1 MWLGIDIGTSSVK
14 ALLLD
19 RDGAIA
25 AQAEASLAVSRPQP
39 LWSEQNPDDWWTAT
53 ESAVLGLP
61 QTLRKEVRGIGISG
75 QMHGAT
81 VLGADDE
88 VLRPA
93 ILWNDGRSFVQCEE
107 LMRRIPGATA
117 ITANLVMPGF
127 TAPKLLWIAEHE
139 PEVFAATQT
148 VLLPKDFVRLR
159 MTGDKASD
167 MGDAAGTSWLDIAE
181 RRWSDAMLDATGLS
195 EDHMPTLYEGCEP
208 TGTLRAAVANRWD
221 MDAVPVA
228 AGAGDNAASAIGL
241 GAFDPGDAFVSLGT
255 SGVFFVA
262 DEMPRPNPDAAVHCY
277 CHALPERWHR
287 MGVILSAAATLD
299 WAARFGGF
307 ANAGDA
313 LGAAG
318 KAKAGPYFLPHLS
331 GERTPHN
338 DAEATGAFIGIT
350 ADTDPA
356 DLLRATLEGVAF
368 ALAECQ
374 SALDEAGET
383 VVHLVGGGSRSDL
396 WAQMIADALRRPVA
410 QVDGG
415 HAGAALGAAR
425 LGALAAGAP
434 CDAILTK
441 PARGNVFEPKT
452 DLSDRFAAW
461 SRLYPALKEARL

>member
-19 RDGAIA
+19 GDGAIT
-25 AQAEASLAVSRPQP
+25 AQAEAPLSVSRPRP
-39 LWSEQNPDDWWTAT
+39 LWSEQDPEDWWTAT
-53 ESAVLGLP
+53 ERAVLDLP
-61 QTLRKEVRGIGISG
+61 ADLRKSVRGIGLSG

-81 VLGADDE
+81 LLDVDDA

-93 ILWNDGRSFVQCEE
+93 ILWNDGRSVAQCDE
-107 LMRRIPGATA
+107 LMRRVPDATE

-139 PEVFAATQT
+139 PDVFAAIRT

-167 MGDAAGTSWLDIAE
+167 MSDAAGTSWLDIGG
-181 RRWSDAMLDATGLS
+181 RKWSDAMLEATGLS
-195 EDHMPTLYEGCEP
+195 ERHTSRLYEGCEP
-208 TGTLRAAVANRWD
+208 TGALLPAVAAQWG

-228 AGAGDNAASAIGL
+228 AGAGDNAASAVGL
-241 GAFDPGDAFVSLGT
+241 GAADPGDAFISLGT

-262 DEMPRPNPDAAVHCY
+262 DEAPRPNPDAAVHCY

-299 WAARFGGF
+299 WAVRFGGF
-307 ANAGDA
+307 DSVADA
-313 LGAAG
+313 LAAAQN
-318 KAKAGPYFLPHLS
+318 AKAGPYFLPYLS

-338 DAEATGAFIGIT
+338 DAEATGAFVGIT
-350 ADTDPA
+350 ADTEPG
-356 DLLRATLEGVAF
+356 DLVRAALEGVAF
-368 ALAECQ
+368 ALADCQ
-374 SALDEAGET
+374 NALEETGDT

-396 WAQMIADALRRPVA
+396 WAQMIADALDRPVA
-410 QVDGG
+410 QVSGG

-434 CDAILTK
+434 REAILSR
-441 PARGNVFEPKT
+441 PDPGRVFEPET
-452 DLSDRFAAW
+452 DLSGRYAAW
-461 SRLYPALKEARL
+461 SRLYPALKGVRA